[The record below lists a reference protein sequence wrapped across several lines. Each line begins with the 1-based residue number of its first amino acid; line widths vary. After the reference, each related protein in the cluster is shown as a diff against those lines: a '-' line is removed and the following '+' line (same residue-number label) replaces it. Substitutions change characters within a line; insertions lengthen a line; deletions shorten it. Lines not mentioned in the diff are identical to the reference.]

1 MHGVSPLFKEVFCLM
16 HYGCGAR
23 DYHFVLKKKKE
34 KGEGRNGSIITLPTE
49 NKGISLFALTSEWE
63 SFF

>member
-1 MHGVSPLFKEVFCLM
+1 MACLPFLRRSSVQCITVVGLGIIILFW
-16 HYGCGAR
+16 
-23 DYHFVLKKKKE
+23 KKKE